1 MKSLFKG
8 FYNPNEELL
17 RDIWN
22 SDRSIFI
29 FDTNLLLNIYQY
41 EEKTKNEFLELLN
54 RLKDRV
60 WIPHQVALEYQRRRL
75 NVIKRERD
83 VFDKIDNAFNNFT
96 SNLSKTIIK
105 EHNVEEKLP
114 ELNTKIKEFIV
125 SFDTLIEQFKKDAI
139 IPQRELKPE
148 VRQHDSVRDIVD
160 SVFEGRVGEEFEQ
173 PELDEIY
180 SDGQTRFAGK
190 VPPGFKDES
199 DKKGDEY
206 RFNNK
211 KYISMYGDLILWKQL
226 LKKTKTEQ
234 IKKVVF
240 VTGDTKEDWWY
251 FVDKKMIGPLEEL
264 QTEFYRET
272 EAEHFKMYTPVDFL
286 TDAKKYIN
294 AEISAEAIMD
304 VEKKNTENADEV
316 SNINQKPIS
325 LETYIRN
332 LLEGTSSAKNNEEAK
347 SREHFM
353 PTNKNGF
360 FYIPSQTLS
369 EDEFSDKYLTDI
381 SDYQDDVTKHDDI
394 DEQDSDEDDSKN

>member
-105 EHNVEEKLP
+105 DHNVEEKLP
-114 ELNTKIKEFIV
+114 ELNKKIKEFIV

-173 PELDEIY
+173 LELDGIY

-332 LLEGTSSAKNNEEAK
+332 LLEGTSSAKNNEETK
-347 SREHFM
+347 SREHLM
-353 PTNKNGF
+353 PTTKNGF

-369 EDEFSDKYLTDI
+369 EDEFSDKYHTDI
-381 SDYQDDVTKHDDI
+381 SDYQDDVTKYDDI
-394 DEQDSDEDDSKN
+394 DEQDSDEDDSKD